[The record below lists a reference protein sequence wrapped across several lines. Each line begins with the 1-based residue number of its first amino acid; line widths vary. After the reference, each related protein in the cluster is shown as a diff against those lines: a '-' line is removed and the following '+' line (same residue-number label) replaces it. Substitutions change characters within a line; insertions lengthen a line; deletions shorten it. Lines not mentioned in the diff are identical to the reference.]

1 MTKERL
7 DLLSDDILA
16 NLAEKIGV
24 RTNSEWAKSDLIL
37 AIIDVL
43 DEERVEKESLMN
55 LALSIESKKYSVAID
70 EELDLSYDVDEEMIL
85 PERYNETMLHLLLRD
100 NSWGFILWDIE
111 DRLLQKNQKE
121 LNNFSYVLR
130 VIELDQEIYD
140 NDAIVDFFDIKVEYN
155 EKKRYVS
162 LPHEESYYCVEL
174 ILVSDFKE
182 VFIERSEIVKTF
194 RDHVNYIP
202 GVNDDLKDIVEYSGF
217 SYDESTSKKRRS
229 LNRILPMDSLEGE
242 V

>member
-7 DLLSDDILA
+7 ELLGDDILA

-24 RTNSEWAKSDLIL
+24 RSNPEWDRSELIS
-37 AIIDVL
+37 AVIDVM
-43 DEERVEKESLMN
+43 DEERMEKESLLN
-55 LALSIESKKYSVAID
+55 LALSIESKKYSIAID
-70 EELDLSYDVDEEMIL
+70 EELDLSYDVDEEMFL

-111 DRLLQKNQKE
+111 DSVVQKNQMV
-121 LNNFSYVLR
+121 LGDFSYVLR
-130 VIELDQEIYD
+130 VIELDQETYD
-140 NDAIVDFFDIKVEYN
+140 KDAVIDFFDIVVGHN

-174 ILVSDFKE
+174 LLVSEFQEIK
-182 VFIERSEIVKTF
+182 IIRSEIVKTF
-194 RDHVNYIP
+194 RDHVNFIP
-202 GVNDDLKDIVEYSGF
+202 GVNDKLKSIVELSGF
-217 SYDESTSKKRRS
+217 SFSDVASKKSRS
-229 LNRILPMDSLEGE
+229 LNRILPIDSMEGE